1 MDNITWYENMRQ
13 LREFRNYS
21 QRELSQLIGVS
32 ERTLQRYESGES
44 EPTVSVLVKLSQLYD
59 ISIDEI
65 VGNHTTRTINLLD
78 IKNSISAIEHQ
89 CNALR
94 NTISHMENINNIIE

>member
-13 LREFRNYS
+13 LREIHNYS

-44 EPTVSVLVKLSQLYD
+44 EPTVSVLITLSRIYD
-59 ISIDEI
+59 MSIDEI
-65 VGNHTTRTINLLD
+65 VGNHTTRTINILD
-78 IKNSISAIEHQ
+78 IKNSVQDIENN
-89 CNALR
+89 CNR
-94 NTISHMENINNIIE
+94 IKNIVSYIENIDVIE